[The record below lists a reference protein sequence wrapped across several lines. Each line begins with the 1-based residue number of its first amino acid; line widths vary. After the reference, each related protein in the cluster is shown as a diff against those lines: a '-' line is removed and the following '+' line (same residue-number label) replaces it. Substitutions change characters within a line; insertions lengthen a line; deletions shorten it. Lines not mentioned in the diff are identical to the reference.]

1 MPTTGQR
8 ADLAVPVVKAAAIAR
23 DLKINTVADIANEG
37 ATKIRE

>member
-8 ADLAVPVVKAAAIAR
+8 ADLAVVVKAAAIAR
-23 DLKINTVADIANEG
+23 DLKINTVADTANEG